1 VVLPYDRASQSG
13 NLAHAFALG
22 KPAVVTAVEGL
33 KAEVEASQA
42 GATVPLGSLEDLK
55 AALLLLL
62 RDNALREL
70 FSRRALEYVQK
81 KIGWSIVA
89 KKHILLYEIAMQ
101 KERMKVTPAS
111 GLDVSRG

>member
-1 VVLPYDRASQSG
+1 
-13 NLAHAFALG
+13 LG

-33 KAEVEASQA
+33 KAEVDASQA

-62 RDNALREL
+62 RNNELRAL
-70 FSRRALEYVQK
+70 FSQRALEYVQQ

-89 KKHILLYEIAMQ
+89 QKHILLYEIAMQ
-101 KERMKVTPAS
+101 KERMKVTPTA
-111 GLDVSRG
+111 GLDISRG